1 MIKTNLNEYNYLS
14 NYKLVE
20 KYSESL
26 LKISNLN
33 GTLKHCQFKK
43 MFEKIVW
50 ILENKNNN
58 EIENIHTTY
67 NTILDVYANTIN
79 NKNYI
84 DKSNEVQG
92 NYSAIKYGIEFIQKN
107 NYLNKNLFTKIQQI
121 IRGDDDE
128 IRNGYGI
135 KIVDGKNNV
144 VYTPPQDKG
153 TILKYLD
160 ELENFINNTH
170 DNFSLIKMAI
180 IHYQFEAI
188 HPYNDGNG
196 RTGRIINILYLVKS
210 RIIDFPFLPL
220 SLEILKTKTKYYE
233 LLKKVG
239 ENENN
244 LDQFIIYILECIDN
258 ASGLSNQIIE
268 EIYKIFKKI
277 NLNNKID
284 NLFVK
289 NFLYKN
295 LIISK
300 KTIAEQMNISIYK
313 ANKYLE
319 IMISENLLILI
330 SNNAKSYI
338 MKDIIKIIEKL

>member
-1 MIKTNLNEYNYLS
+1 MIKTNLNEYDYLS
-14 NYKLVE
+14 NSKIVE

-26 LKISNLN
+26 SKISNLN
-33 GTLKHCQFKK
+33 GILKHSQFKK
-43 MFEKIVW
+43 LFEKIVLM
-50 ILENKNNN
+50 LENKNNN

-67 NTILDVYANTIN
+67 NTILDVYAKSIH

-84 DKSNEVQG
+84 EKTNEVQG
-92 NYSAIKYGIEFIQKN
+92 NYLAVKYGIEFIQKN

-121 IRGDDDE
+121 IRGNNDE

-135 KIVDGKNNV
+135 KIVDGNNNV
-144 VYTPPQDKG
+144 VYTPPQDKE

-160 ELENFINNTH
+160 ELEKFINNTH
-170 DNFSLIKMAI
+170 DKFSLIKMAI

-210 RIIDFPFLPL
+210 KIIDFPFLPL
-220 SLEILKTKTKYYE
+220 SLEILKTKTKYYD

-239 ENENN
+239 ENQNN
-244 LDQFIIYILECIDN
+244 LDEFIIYILECIDN
-258 ASGLSNQIIE
+258 ASNLSNHIIE
-268 EIYKIFKKI
+268 EIYQAFKKI

-284 NLFVK
+284 NLFIK
-289 NFLYKN
+289 SFLYKN
-295 LIISK
+295 LLISK
-300 KTIAEQMNISIYK
+300 KIIAEQMNISIYK

-319 IMISENLLILI
+319 IMISENLLISI
-330 SNNAKSYI
+330 SDKTNSYI
-338 MKDIIKIIEKL
+338 MKDIIKIVEKL